1 MSPTQVR
8 QKQIYVVVRGTPRKH
23 HGTVH
28 RLSYS
33 KPYFF
38 CNIIND
44 GSISEVDMYPFTVL
58 YLILIN
64 VLTELI

>member
-1 MSPTQVR
+1 MSPTHVR
-8 QKQIYVVVRGTPRKH
+8 QKQIYVVVRRAPRKH

-38 CNIIND
+38 CNVRNVRNIKDRPAID
-44 GSISEVDMYPFTVL
+44 VS
-58 YLILIN
+58 YLIAAN
-64 VLTELI
+64 GLT